1 MTNISICECT
11 SINQIEASFHS
22 LQEESKQTDDQLQS
36 LLDSREPIE
45 NYKSTFKTLAERLIL
60 LVNQIDELKHEFC
73 DIPIVDQQVIN
84 KIKVVDR
91 EQNRLKECLLYVR
104 QVRDFKECLIELN
117 RAMQRQHW
125 EKAADF
131 VHRAN
136 CTSSS
141 IIQGKFALAVVPT
154 SEQPLA
160 PTETLHEVIE
170 SLHALFQR
178 EFQKAARD
186 KDQKEI
192 TRYFKLFPLI
202 GKEKEGLES
211 YWHFFGGIIA
221 SKARATLDEPS
232 SHSFFFSQAFTGLV
246 EHVASIVRAHTPLV
260 LRYYKAKNTITVIE
274 NLQYDCDRQGS
285 IIISTM
291 YDVRRITSLLNSIK
305 NYKFLLLNA
314 KIKHRNLPSD
324 QHEMERVS
332 LQNLHPLLS
341 EITSIITKW
350 NMYKVF
356 ISRFIHRLLNPD
368 PSTLKSPDE
377 RSFECANVFLSSKVE
392 QDISNQLIP
401 SLLHLET
408 YYLKHSMETAFE
420 LEEHYTRVVPWTSS
434 IVDDVMYVTKQVVQR
449 IFFSG
454 SSAYLDKFI
463 RENLCQIF
471 QSIYYVYISSNLTN
485 LCGIIRGQFQKF
497 KDAGKI
503 QKSLYE
509 RFVVLTNSASL
520 SKEYLCT
527 VLDEIS
533 KKDNEV
539 YPFSKDK
546 EQVITT
552 LDKFRKDSNIFDK
565 LCSYAF
571 NTYFPIFMLPK
582 IEKSIDDVF
591 MDCEY
596 VLSYDDY
603 TQELARERSLVSR
616 LRVIWNRITAF
627 EEFTPKNQF
636 ILTRMACEKAASY
649 LEHLVLYKIQW
660 NEYGAMALE
669 NDLSQCIH
677 VLSKEQVQLRDNFER
692 LQELLLLLVWESE
705 SASPAQVTEDLNLRL
720 LSLDIVAAIQEK
732 KKELETN
739 EE

>member
-1 MTNISICECT
+1 MTNLSVYECT
-11 SINQIEASFHS
+11 NLNQIEALFQS
-22 LQEESKQTDDQLQS
+22 LQVKSKQTDEQLES
-36 LLDSREPIE
+36 LLDDRQPIE
-45 NYKSTFKTLAERLIL
+45 SYKSTFKTLGERLVL
-60 LVNQIDELKHEFC
+60 LVTQIDELKHEFC
-73 DIPIVDQQVIN
+73 DISIVDQQVIDN
-84 KIKVVDR
+84 IKVVDR

-117 RAMQRQHW
+117 RAMLRQQW

-136 CTSSS
+136 CTSPS

-154 SEQPLA
+154 SEQPLS
-160 PTETLHEVIE
+160 PTETLNEVVE

-178 EFQKAARD
+178 EFQKAARN

-202 GKEKEGLES
+202 GKEKEGLEA

-221 SKARATLDEPS
+221 SKARATLDEPP
-232 SHSFFFSQAFTGLV
+232 SHSLFFSQAFTGLV

-291 YDVRRITSLLNSIK
+291 YDVRRISSLLHSIES
-305 NYKFLLLNA
+305 YKFLLLNA
-314 KIKHRNLPSD
+314 KVKHRNLPLD
-324 QHEMERVS
+324 QREMERVS
-332 LQNLHPLLS
+332 LQVLHPLLN
-341 EITSIITKW
+341 ELTSILTKW

-356 ISRFIHRLLNPD
+356 MSRFIYRLLNPD
-368 PSTLKSPDE
+368 PSFKSNNE
-377 RSFECANVFLSSKVE
+377 RSFECANVFSSSVVE
-392 QDISNQLIP
+392 ELNSDQLIP

-420 LEEHYTRVVPWTSS
+420 LEEHYTRVLPWTSS
-434 IVDDVMYVTKQVVQR
+434 IVDDVMYVTKQIIQR
-449 IFFSG
+449 VFFSG
-454 SSAYLDKFI
+454 SSAYLDKFVH
-463 RENLCQIF
+463 ETLCPIF
-471 QSIYYVYISSNLTN
+471 KISYFAYISSDLTG
-485 LCGIIRGQFQKF
+485 LCGSIRSQFQKF
-497 KDAGKI
+497 KDAGKV
-503 QKSLYE
+503 QKPFYE
-509 RFVVLTNSASL
+509 RFVILTNSASL
-520 SKEYLCT
+520 SKQYLCT
-527 VLDEIS
+527 VLDEIQ

-539 YPFSKDK
+539 YPFYKDK
-546 EQVITT
+546 EQVSAT
-552 LDKFRKDSNIFDK
+552 LDKFRSDSSMFDK

-571 NTYFPIFMLPK
+571 NTYFPIFLLPK
-582 IEKSIDDVF
+582 IEITIDDAF

-603 TQELARERSLVSR
+603 TKELARERPLVSR

-627 EEFTPKNQF
+627 DEFTQENQF
-636 ILTRMACEKAASY
+636 TLTSMACEKAASY

-669 NDLSQCIH
+669 SDLSQCIH

-705 SASPAQVTEDLNLRL
+705 SASPSQIVEDLSLRL

-732 KKELETN
+732 KKASETKG
-739 EE
+739 E

>member
-1 MTNISICECT
+1 MQNISIYECK
-11 SINQIEASFHS
+11 NLNEIEASFQS
-22 LQEESKQTDDQLQS
+22 LQVKSKQTDEQLESILNDQQSIDSYKSTLQS
-36 LLDSREPIE
+36 LG
-45 NYKSTFKTLAERLIL
+45 ERLVL
-60 LVNQIDELKHEFC
+60 LVTQTDELKQEFC
-73 DIPIVDQQVIN
+73 DASIVDPQVID

-117 RAMQRQHW
+117 RAMLRQQW

-136 CTSSS
+136 CTSPS

-160 PTETLHEVIE
+160 PTETLNEVVE

-178 EFQKAARD
+178 EFEKAARD

-202 GKEKEGLES
+202 GKEKEGLEA

-221 SKARATLDEPS
+221 SKARATLDEPP

-274 NLQYDCDRQGS
+274 NLQFDCDRQGS
-285 IIISTM
+285 LIISTM
-291 YDVRRITSLLNSIK
+291 YDIRRISSLLHSIK
-305 NYKFLLLNA
+305 SYKYLLLNA

-324 QHEMERVS
+324 QREMERLS
-332 LQNLHPLLS
+332 LQVLHPLLN
-341 EITSIITKW
+341 EVTSILTKW
-350 NMYKVF
+350 NMYRIF
-356 ISRFIHRLLNPD
+356 MSRFIHRLLNPD
-368 PSTLKSPDE
+368 PSVNSNDE
-377 RSFECANVFLSSKVE
+377 RSFECAKVFSSSKIQE
-392 QDISNQLIP
+392 LISDQLIP
-401 SLLHLET
+401 SLLQLET

-420 LEEHYTRVVPWTSS
+420 LEEHYTRVFPWSSS
-434 IVDDVMYVTKQVVQR
+434 IVDDVMYVTKQVIQR
-449 IFFSG
+449 VFFSG
-454 SSAYLDKFI
+454 SSAYLDKFVH
-463 RENLCQIF
+463 ESLCPIF
-471 QSIYYVYISSNLTN
+471 QKIYFIYISSDLTG
-485 LCGIIRGQFQKF
+485 LCGNIRSQFQKL
-497 KDAGKI
+497 KDGSKI
-503 QKSLYE
+503 QKPLYE
-509 RFVVLTNSASL
+509 RFVILINNASL
-520 SKEYLCT
+520 SKHYLCT

-533 KKDNEV
+533 KKDAEV
-539 YPFSKDK
+539 YPFYEDK
-546 EQVITT
+546 EQASTT
-552 LDKFRKDSNIFDK
+552 LDKFRKDSSMFDN

-571 NTYFPIFMLPK
+571 NTYFPIFLLPK

-591 MDCEY
+591 MECNY
-596 VLSYDDY
+596 ILSYEDY
-603 TQELARERSLVSR
+603 TIEIARERPLVNR
-616 LRVIWNRITAF
+616 LRVIWNKLTAF
-627 EEFTPKNQF
+627 DEFTPKNQF
-636 ILTRMACEKAASY
+636 TLTSMACEKAASY

-669 NDLSQCIH
+669 SDLSQCIY

-692 LQELLLLLVWESE
+692 LQELMLLLVWESE
-705 SASPAQVTEDLNLRL
+705 SATPSQIVEDLSLRL
-720 LSLDIVAAIQEK
+720 LSLDIVAAVQEK
-732 KKELETN
+732 KKESEIK